1 MLRSARFQRF
11 NTVRNR
17 LLFLFFA
24 ITAAAIGF
32 VYLYVVPQLR
42 VEPHRGEALAARGPQ
57 HPAERAP
64 AAGSARGAAAAAA
77 HDPAAPGLH
86 RRPTRG

>member
-24 ITAAAIGF
+24 ITAAA
-32 VYLYVVPQLR
+32 V
-42 VEPHRGEALAARGPQ
+42 
-57 HPAERAP
+57 
-64 AAGSARGAAAAAA
+64 
-77 HDPAAPGLH
+77 
-86 RRPTRG
+86 